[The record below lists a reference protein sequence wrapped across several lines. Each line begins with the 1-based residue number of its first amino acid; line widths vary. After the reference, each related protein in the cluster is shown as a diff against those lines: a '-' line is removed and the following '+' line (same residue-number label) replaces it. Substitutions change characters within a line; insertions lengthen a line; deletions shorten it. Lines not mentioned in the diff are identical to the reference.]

1 MKLFKYNDTPIRTF
15 VNSDGDPLF
24 VLADLCK
31 VLDLSNPSKVA
42 TQVDADALTT
52 SEVIDSMGRAQS
64 AKTVTEAG
72 MYQIVFMSRKQEA
85 VSFRRWITHEVL
97 PAIRKTGSY
106 QVNAFE
112 LEEHKSKARV
122 FESRAQMELCQAAKG
137 LISDDHLEAKARII
151 LARDMGEAPELDP
164 MRRPLYTQDYL
175 KERGLSGK
183 SLKSTAP
190 VFGKRLKVAYRAL
203 CGRDPEKYPMTLPNG
218 RITQVNAYTEADR
231 GLMDEI
237 WSEYYSREAVAA

>member
-1 MKLFKYNDTPIRTF
+1 MELFEYNDTPVRTL
-15 VNSDGDPLF
+15 VNRDGDPLF
-24 VLADLCK
+24 VLADLCR

-52 SEVIDSMGRAQS
+52 SEVIDSMGRSQS

-106 QVNAFE
+106 QVNALE
-112 LEEHKSKARV
+112 LEEHKSKARI
-122 FESRAQMELCQAAKG
+122 FESRSQMELCQAAKG
-137 LISDDHLEAKARII
+137 LISSDHLEAKARII
-151 LARDMGEAPELDP
+151 LARGIGEAPELDP
-164 MRRPLYTQDYL
+164 VRRPLYTQDYL

-183 SLKSTAP
+183 SLKSVAP
-190 VFGKRLKVAYRAL
+190 VFGKRLKAAYKAL
-203 CGRDPEKYPMTLPNG
+203 KGGEPEKYPMTLSNG
-218 RITQVNAYTEADR
+218 RITHVNAYTEADR
-231 GLMDEI
+231 DLMDEI
-237 WSEYYSREAVAA
+237 WFQYYSDKALA